1 VKFKFLGT
9 TSPMTAFGYDFTGGK
24 TPDVVE
30 PAFIAKLQGNAEFE
44 CVTDSTAE
52 VKHRAPRKDKVAS
65 FNGIEPAPVF
75 ELATGHEE

>member
-52 VKHRAPRKDKVAS
+52 VKHRAPRKDKEKVS
-65 FNGIEPAPVF
+65 SELDTPPVF
-75 ELATGHEE
+75 ELATGNEE